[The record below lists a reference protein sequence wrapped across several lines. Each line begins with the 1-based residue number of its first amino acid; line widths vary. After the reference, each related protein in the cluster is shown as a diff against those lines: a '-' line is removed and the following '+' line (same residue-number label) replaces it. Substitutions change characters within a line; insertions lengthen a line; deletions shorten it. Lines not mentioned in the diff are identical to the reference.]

1 MQSTYDKI
9 QFYALSQKQ
18 KNLIM
23 KRLKKSLANEKRIQL
38 AIIFGSLTT
47 RNNIRDIDLCIHS
60 TPKLNFKELL
70 NLNVQV
76 ELDLG
81 IPVDLVELTNLSQ
94 TFQTNILKD
103 GILIKGQKALFNNL
117 LNQAQSELLKTIR
130 EIEPKTEKRQTKTD
144 STVLIRQN
152 RER

>member
-9 QFYALSQKQ
+9 QFYKLSQKE
-18 KNLIM
+18 KDKII
-23 KRLKKSLANEKRIQL
+23 KKLKKSLANEERIQL

-47 RNNIRDIDLCIHS
+47 RNNIRDIDLCIYS
-60 TPKLNFKELL
+60 TPTLNFKELL
-70 NLNVQV
+70 NLNAQI

-81 IPVDLVELTNLSQ
+81 MPVDLVELTNLTL

-117 LNQAQSELLKTIR
+117 LNQAQSKLLKTIR

-144 STVLIRQN
+144 STVLIRQD